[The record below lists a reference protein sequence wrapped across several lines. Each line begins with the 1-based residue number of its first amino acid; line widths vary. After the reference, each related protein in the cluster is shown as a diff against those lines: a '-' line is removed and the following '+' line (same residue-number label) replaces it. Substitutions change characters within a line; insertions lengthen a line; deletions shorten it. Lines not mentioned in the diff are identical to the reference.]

1 MGFHTFDP
9 ERADRLEDVSRFRFC
24 SREEL
29 LQHLPRDGTVL
40 DVGSGTGFYTDE
52 VAPFVASLVALDVQ
66 RVMHDRYRE
75 RGVPDNVTPV
85 TAGAERLPFREDAV
99 DGAFS
104 TMTFHEST
112 TPAALSDLNRA
123 LGPASPFVV
132 VDWSAR
138 GNGEAGPPRNE
149 RFDSERASD
158 LLRDAGFTV
167 DVAAERSETFHVLAA
182 AGTA

>member
-29 LQHLPRDGTVL
+29 LEHLPREGTVL

-52 VAPFVASLVALDVQ
+52 IAPSVDRLLALDVQ
-66 RVMHDRYRE
+66 RVMHDRYHE
-75 RGVPDNVTPV
+75 RGVPDNVAPV
-85 TAGAERLPFREDAV
+85 TAAAEELPFQENAIH
-99 DGAFS
+99 GAFS

-112 TPAALSDLNRA
+112 TPAALGDLNRVLA
-123 LGPASPFVV
+123 PASPFVV

-138 GNGEAGPPRNE
+138 GNGESGPPRDE
-149 RFDSERASD
+149 RFDSDRASD

-167 DVAAERSETFHVLAA
+167 DTAAERSETFSIVAA
-182 AGTA
+182 AGTV